1 MLLKTRLP
9 LDGTH
14 PFYLEV
20 DGNGYNDAH
29 GVFLRNSNG
38 MDVELTETSL
48 TYKVIGGEPSD
59 NPIQVQMGYAWY

>member
-1 MLLKTRLP
+1 MKKHLP

-20 DGNGYNDAH
+20 DGSGFGSYAH

-59 NPIQVQMGYAWY
+59 NPIQIMIVCGDA